1 MSERS
6 SNRPDQ
12 RLLLT
17 VPEVCEALRVSRWQ
31 FYRLVNEQRLK
42 TVQINRRRFVA
53 PADLN
58 QLIEDLRNGG
68 EHAG

>member
-1 MSERS
+1 MRED
-6 SNRPDQ
+6 PYTKTVEP
-12 RLLLT
+12 LLFT

-42 TVQINRRRFVA
+42 TVRINRRRFVA

-58 QLIEDLRNGG
+58 QLIEDLRSGG
-68 EHAG
+68 EHGG